1 MRLNWLNQ
9 LMAGGKVVKG
19 TWRLTQRHIL
29 EYRRRG
35 TEEQVVVSGDLMEA
49 GVWIPWR

>member
-1 MRLNWLNQ
+1 MRLNRLNQ

-35 TEEQVVVSGDLMEA
+35 TEEQVLGPPRVELSFLL
-49 GVWIPWR
+49 